1 MLVVNIKNTIA
12 LFIYLLFAFIASSV
26 HSAPVEYNERLS
38 AFKLKSLEYKRLAS
52 HCYINDY
59 PAWLERQ
66 QELIVWLQL
75 AKLLKLPIQDTDV
88 IRQELEQF
96 RLQHECLR
104 VIERLPLAIGP
115 G

>member
-1 MLVVNIKNTIA
+1 MLTGNINNSIF
-12 LFIYLLFAFIASSV
+12 LFVYLLIIYIASPV
-26 HSAPVEYNERLS
+26 HSAPVENNDHLS
-38 AFKLKSLEYKRLAS
+38 TFKLKSFEYKRLAS

-59 PAWLERQ
+59 AAWLERQ